1 MRAMTTEN
9 LPLELYEKHAAALG
23 LDNPVIFDS
32 EKALFAERAT
42 PAPSALVFLP
52 KSKALIAMTLAF
64 ASKAVVEGGTIVLA
78 GAKHAGIES
87 AKKLYEAN
95 VGPVEQKIVGNHS
108 ALYIGKNAQFGAGKT
123 LENFLSYSPLIYKD
137 VPIEVAQL
145 PGVFSAG
152 ALDAGTKLL
161 LDNMP
166 FHKKRVLD
174 MGCGAGV
181 IGTIYKKL
189 SPQSEVI
196 MADAS
201 MLAVEASK
209 RTAAKNDTEVQ
220 VLLSDLFSAI
230 KGSFDLVLCNP
241 PFHTGVDTDYSF
253 IERFAKDVRA
263 RLTRHGEVYTVA
275 NSFLSYESK
284 LSKGIGATEILVDD
298 GKFRVYKST
307 LAAVEVAPSE
317 YGEDDFSGGR

>member
-1 MRAMTTEN
+1 MTTEN
-9 LPLELYEKHAAALG
+9 LPGELYEKHAAALE
-23 LDNPVIFDS
+23 LDAPAVFDS
-32 EKALFAERAT
+32 EKALFAERAE
-42 PAPSALVFLP
+42 PAASALVFLP

-64 ASKAVVEGGTIVLA
+64 ASKAVAKGGTIVLA

-87 AKKLYEAN
+87 AKKIYEAN

-108 ALYIGKNAQFGAGKT
+108 ALYIGKNAGLGADKT
-123 LENFLSYSPLIYKD
+123 LEDFLSYSPLIYKD
-137 VPIEVAQL
+137 LSIEVAQL

-161 LDNMP
+161 LDTMP
-166 FHKKRVLD
+166 LGKKRVLD

-201 MLAVEASK
+201 ILAVEASK
-209 RTAAKNDTEVQ
+209 RTAAKNGVEAE

-230 KGSFDLVLCNP
+230 KGSFDLILCNP
-241 PFHTGVDTDYSF
+241 PFHTGIDTDYSF
-253 IERFAKDVRA
+253 IERFAQSARA
-263 RLTRHGEVYTVA
+263 RLARHGEVYTVA
-275 NSFLSYESK
+275 NSFLAYESK

-317 YGEDDFSGGR
+317 YGGDDFSADR